1 MQIFA
6 VRVSIVMEFI
16 MTEQKIIT
24 ITGRS
29 GSGKTT
35 LIERLAGEYISEGKK
50 VSVIKSMRHDFEV
63 DREGKDTHRYRSA
76 GVHSALITNGR
87 KIALM
92 ADITEEETPLTL
104 AEKYFSDY
112 DIIIIEGFKEGET
125 RKVEVIGD
133 SVETPLFETD
143 SNIVMVVSDREFATK
158 LPLFKRD
165 DIKSIRECI
174 DKIY

>member
-1 MQIFA
+1 MK
-6 VRVSIVMEFI
+6 IVTEFI
-16 MTEQKIIT
+16 MAEQKIVT

-35 LIERLAGEYISEGKK
+35 LIERLAKEYISEGKK

-63 DREGKDTHRYRSA
+63 DREGKDTHRYRKA
-76 GVHSALITNGR
+76 GVHSALITNGK

-92 ADITEEETPLTL
+92 ADITDDETPLTL
-104 AEKYFSDY
+104 AAKYFGDY
-112 DIIIIEGFKEGET
+112 DIVIIEGFKEGET

-133 SVETPLFETD
+133 STETPLFETD

-174 DKIY
+174 DRIF

>member
-1 MQIFA
+1 MA
-6 VRVSIVMEFI
+6 
-16 MTEQKIIT
+16 EQKIIT

-35 LIERLAGEYISEGKK
+35 LIERLIKEYIIEGKK
-50 VSVIKSMRHDFEV
+50 VSVIKSMRHDFDV
-63 DREGKDTHRYRSA
+63 DREGKDTYRYRSA

-92 ADITEEETPLTL
+92 ADITDEETPLTL
-104 AEKYFSDY
+104 TAKYFGDY
-112 DIIIIEGFKEGET
+112 DIVIIEGFKEGET

-133 SVETPLFETD
+133 STESPLFESD
-143 SNIVMVVSDREFATK
+143 SNVVMVVSDRGFKTE

-165 DIKSIRECI
+165 DIKSIKECI
-174 DKIY
+174 DKLF